1 MKTLLIALAASAAFT
16 LPAMTPAHA
25 QQGQPGQMQEQSGKQ
40 GIAPQSLSADQVRQ
54 VQQALK
60 DKGMYRG
67 QVDGIWG
74 PASASALRQFSR
86 QGGQGDTAGTGRI
99 MPETLTALGLD
110 PAQFEAPGSPPSTA
124 PGAPPSRTQPGS
136 PGAPGTS
143 PGMKPDNSAPS
154 SPGSPGTSPGD
165 GQNQ

>member
-16 LPAMTPAHA
+16 LPALTPAQA
-25 QQGQPGQMQEQSGKQ
+25 QQSQPGQMQEQSGKQ

-60 DKGMYRG
+60 DKGMYQG

-74 PASASALRQFSR
+74 PATASALRQFR
-86 QGGQGDTAGTGRI
+86 QQGGQSDTAGTDRI

-110 PAQFEAPGSPPSTA
+110 PAQFDSPGSPPSTA
-124 PGAPPSRTQPGS
+124 PGAPPSGTQPGS
-136 PGAPGTS
+136 PGSPGTS

-154 SPGSPGTSPGD
+154 NPGSPGTSPGN